1 MVDLAKYETLI
12 SDLGKLESQVEIL
25 KNKYSDTLGRNKE
38 LEVSLNEIQADKSL
52 LHQKISE
59 MESDLEEIK
68 LKTEEKTK
76 LNSEEQEE
84 IKIKIRD
91 LISRIDKHLSSD
103 WSH

>member
-12 SDLGKLESQVEIL
+12 SDLSKLESYVEIL
-25 KNKYSDTLGRNKE
+25 KNKYSDTVERNKE
-38 LEVSLNEIQADKSL
+38 LEVSLNEIQQDKNL

-59 MESDLEEIK
+59 MESELEDTK
-68 LKTEEKTK
+68 LKSEEKSI

-84 IKIKIRD
+84 IKNKIRD

-103 WSH
+103 LVS

>member
-103 WSH
+103 

>member
-12 SDLGKLESQVEIL
+12 SDLVKLESQVEIL
-25 KNKYSDTLGRNKE
+25 KNKYSDTLGRNNE

-76 LNSEEQEE
+76 LNSEEREE

>member
-12 SDLGKLESQVEIL
+12 SDLVKLESQVEIL

-52 LHQKISE
+52 LHQKIFE
-59 MESDLEEIK
+59 MESELEDIK
-68 LKTEEKTK
+68 LKSEEKTK
-76 LNSEEQEE
+76 LNSEEREE
-84 IKIKIRD
+84 IKIKIKD

-103 WSH
+103 WSQ